1 MTVPLKLDSADAAL
15 VEEIISEARI
25 RLQAQLTAGIAADQ
39 RAMTFSG
46 LLFAGVAVLV
56 GLAFSKDYQTGHT
69 LELLLVAGGFLVAAA
84 LACWSARPVPW
95 HQAGYAPSS
104 YSEDIELGRNF
115 AQTRS
120 ETAANYEQLLEDN
133 EKTLQRNAK
142 FMKAS
147 MLVAVVSAAAGIMA
161 ALLP

>member
-1 MTVPLKLDSADAAL
+1 MTVPLKLDLADVAL

-25 RLQAQLTAGIAADQ
+25 RLHAQLTAGIAADQ

-56 GLAFSKDYQTGHT
+56 GLAFSKDHQTGHT
-69 LELLLVAGGFLVAAA
+69 IELLLVAGGFLLAAA

-104 YSEDIELGRNF
+104 YREDIDLGRNF
-115 AQTRS
+115 AQTRT
-120 ETAANYEQLLEDN
+120 ETAANYELLLQDN
-133 EKTLQRNAK
+133 EKTLQKNAK
-142 FMKAS
+142 FMRAS
-147 MLVAVVSAAAGIMA
+147 MLAAFISAAAGIIA
-161 ALLP
+161 ALL